1 MASLHAAAQKGRVS
15 EVVALLAGGAD
26 VDAEQGSARWTALHY
41 ASEND
46 HAGVVRALIDAGAE
60 VNEISDLDQDTPLF
74 VAAHCENLAICK
86 MLLAAGADPNIGR
99 SPYFRALIFGRKS
112 VLALL
117 LQHGAAMVTTDRH
130 VDIGRYGD
138 FNASAW
144 RFHDRVVEAGG
155 YDAFKK
161 IQRFFSKKPVVR

>member
-1 MASLHAAAQKGRVS
+1 MS

-26 VDAEQGSARWTALHY
+26 VNAKRGEALWTALHY
-41 ASEND
+41 ASENN

-60 VNEISDLDQDTPLF
+60 LNETSAPYQNTPLSL
-74 VAAHCENLAICK
+74 AAYYGNLAVCK
-86 MLLAAGADPNIGR
+86 MLFAAGADPNIGR
-99 SPYFRALIFGRKS
+99 SPYGPALYLGHRS

-117 LQHGAAMVTTDRH
+117 LQHGAAIVATDRH
-130 VDIGRYGD
+130 GDIKRYV
-138 FNASAW
+138 FTASAW